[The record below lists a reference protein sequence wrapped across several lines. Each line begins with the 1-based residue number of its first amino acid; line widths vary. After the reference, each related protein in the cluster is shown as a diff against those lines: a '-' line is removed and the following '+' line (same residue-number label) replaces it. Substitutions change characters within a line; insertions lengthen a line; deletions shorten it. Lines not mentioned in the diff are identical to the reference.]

1 MKMDS
6 LVLRYS
12 VLMGSELVEEGNDYG
27 TDFRFQPS
35 FNST

>member
-12 VLMGSELVEEGNDYG
+12 VLMGAEPVEEGSDYG
-27 TDFRFQPS
+27 PDFRFQPS